1 MSRAA
6 AALACAALLGSG
18 CSFGM
23 SRVPGDWNPAEEL
36 RCTESLRR
44 PLFDALVG
52 SASAGGSLLL
62 YREGVSCEPS
72 CGAEA
77 YAGSVV
83 LAVAAVP
90 MLLASGYGFYQ
101 AHRCRSSRG
110 EREELLEIEDGAR

>member
-1 MSRAA
+1 MRGA
-6 AALACAALLGSG
+6 AALLCAALLSG

-23 SRVPGDWNPAEEL
+23 NRVPDDWNPAEEL
-36 RCTESLRR
+36 HCTASVSR
-44 PLFDALVG
+44 PLFDVLLG
-52 SASAGGSLLL
+52 SASAGGSLFL

-77 YAGSVV
+77 YTGSVV

-101 AHRCRSSRG
+101 AHQCGSSRD
-110 EREELLEIEDGAR
+110 EREKLLEIERGRP